1 MGIGHSGGASHGPG
15 APPGPAGAASIGG
28 RGIQGIQ
35 SGTGR
40 GNVSPHGYAPTS
52 KGSTAPK
59 GPQGHAQPKA
69 TIKMDSYNP
78 KTKKSVLSPEAEAE
92 AEADV
97 DGYFSKTDIFGD
109 TRSDQVQYAKQNNL
123 RNVTFHGDFGSP
135 FGHVTGLAPHQSDNT
150 PVADRTIPADPEG
163 LGAALARSL
172 AGFIGPLGS
181 VVAHASKFAG
191 DGGTNT
197 GLFSGLNAVL
207 GSESP
212 FSRSTTTPTTSPTTS
227 PKSSTTPVSVPRP
240 KAKPQPLP
248 KPPRQVGHGP
258 GSTILE
264 EEKKK
269 GGRIKRKKNY
279 SKGGGVR
286 SARY

>member
-1 MGIGHSGGASHGPG
+1 MGIGPSGGASHGPG

-28 RGIQGIQ
+28 RGMQGIQ
-35 SGTGR
+35 SGTGQ

-59 GPQGHAQPKA
+59 GPQGHAQINKYAVLAHAEDALDAKSLTKALNDPK
-69 TIKMDSYNP
+69 
-78 KTKKSVLSPEAEAE
+78 
-92 AEADV
+92 
-97 DGYFSKTDIFGD
+97 GYFTAETPFGETAASQVEVAQKSGVVPGTLSINGKFGATFGNVSGKDPVTGKDTIFGD
-109 TRSDQVQYAKQNNL
+109 PE
-123 RNVTFHGDFGSP
+123 G
-135 FGHVTGLAPHQSDNT
+135 GLAAVFNL
-150 PVADRTIPADPEG
+150 G
-163 LGAALARSL
+163 LMAVPGIAGAVFSAVK
-172 AGFIGPLGS
+172 G
-181 VVAHASKFAG
+181 AG
-191 DGGTNT
+191 DADKGFNT
-197 GLFSGLNAVL
+197 GIMSSVL
-207 GSESP
+207 GQVLGPKSP
-212 FSRSTTTPTTSPTTS
+212 FSRSTTTPTRSTTTPTTSPTTS

-258 GSTILE
+258 NILE

-286 SARY
+286 TANY